1 MVDKIKKSK
10 STAQT
15 TGHAWDGDIQ
25 EFNNPLPN
33 WWLWGFYASAVFAVV
48 YWVFF
53 PSWPVGASYL
63 KGAFNDIEY
72 VTEDGKQHRTHW
84 NTRSLHLKE
93 MQIAREHQQQ
103 YIDQVNQLSFEK
115 ITKDQTLS
123 EFVNSK
129 AKVLFADNCAPC
141 HQVGGGGVIGAYPN
155 LADDSW
161 LWGGSFTDIHNTIQ
175 NGHVGFMPA
184 FAETF
189 TNTQL
194 TDVASYVLSLSADA
208 NAKASDAKAI
218 QNGKAI
224 FNGQAG
230 GCHYCHGITATG
242 LKNTGAANL
251 TDSIWT
257 IANIPGATS
266 YEEKLTAI
274 KSVISTG
281 VKREMPSWTKRLS
294 PAEIKIISVY
304 VHELGGGK

>member
-33 WWLWGFYASAVFAVV
+33 WWLWGFYATAVFALV
-48 YWVFF
+48 YWVFY
-53 PSWPVGASYL
+53 PSWPIGNSYL
-63 KGAFNDIEY
+63 KGTFNDIEY
-72 VTEDGKQHRTHW
+72 VTEDGKSHTTHW
-84 NTRSLHLKE
+84 NTRSLFLKE
-93 MQIAREHQQQ
+93 MQVAREYQQK
-103 YIDQVNQLSFEK
+103 YIDQVNLASIEK

-141 HQVGGGGVIGAYPN
+141 HQVGGGGVIGSYPN
-155 LADDSW
+155 LVDDSW
-161 LWGGSFTDIHNTIQ
+161 LWGGSYANIQNTIK
-175 NGHVGFMPA
+175 NGHIGFMPA
-184 FAETF
+184 FSAGLNE
-189 TNTQL
+189 TQL
-194 TDVASYVLSLSADA
+194 TDVASYVLSLSVNSAES
-208 NAKASDAKAI
+208 NPENIVK
-218 QNGKAI
+218 GKEI

-230 GCHYCHGITATG
+230 GCFYCHGTTAMG
-242 LKNTGAANL
+242 IKSTGAANL

-257 IANIPGATS
+257 IANIPDADS
-266 YEEKLTAI
+266 YEQKLAVI

-281 VKREMPSWTKRLS
+281 VKREMPSWRDRLS
-294 PAEIKIISVY
+294 SVEIKILSVY